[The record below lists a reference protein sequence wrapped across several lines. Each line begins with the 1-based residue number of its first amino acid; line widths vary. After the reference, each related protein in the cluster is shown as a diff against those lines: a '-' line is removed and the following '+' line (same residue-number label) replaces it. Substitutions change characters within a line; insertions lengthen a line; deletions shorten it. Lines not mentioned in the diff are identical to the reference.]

1 MKKPN
6 RLIAES
12 SPYLQQHAHNPVD
25 WYPWGE
31 EAWQRAKEE
40 NKLVLISIGYAA
52 CHWCHVMERECFED
66 PQVAEVMNQH
76 FINIKVDREERPDVD
91 QLYMLAVQLMTGS
104 GGWPL
109 NCFTLPD
116 GRPVFGGTYFPKRR
130 WLLILQQ
137 LAEYWH
143 QHPADARQFAD
154 RLTEAL
160 RHLEQPLQGE
170 TSHFSMQ
177 DAQRIYEAL
186 VPELDAAEGGFSG
199 APKFALP
206 NRLEFLLWYAAA
218 AGVPAAAAHVFFT
231 LRKMAFGGLYDHV
244 GGGFARYATDAR
256 WHIPHFEKM
265 LYDNAQLLSL
275 YAKAYQLTSDP
286 LFQDVGE
293 QTFAF
298 VTQELM
304 TEAGALCSSL
314 DADSEGQEG
323 RYYVWTRGELKEVLG
338 ADFPL
343 VELYYNINDYGH
355 WEEGKYVLVRRAD
368 DQTVARQLGYTET
381 ELRQRLQQVRQKLL
395 QARQLRPRPMRDD
408 KEITSWAALMIKA
421 CCDAYEAWGK
431 ESFRDLALRQA
442 WRIWDQFSTNH
453 PRGLFHARI
462 NSRGCSPGFLD
473 DYAFSADAFLS
484 VYRITFDES
493 WLNRAA
499 ELVHFADQHFYD
511 EQQGLYYYSARNQTP
526 LIVRLAELTD
536 DVIPSSTSTL
546 ARVLLQLGRYLDNET
561 MLEQS
566 RRLLQKML
574 SNMLRYP
581 MAYCNWAILLL
592 QHVVPHHEVVIV
604 GEEALSLR
612 EKLVRHFLPYVLL
625 AGSTTPDGKIPIVQN
640 RYVPQETFIYVCQN
654 KACLMPVKD
663 VNQALDQLMT
673 GRLNTKKT

>member
-1 MKKPN
+1 M
-6 RLIAES
+6 
-12 SPYLQQHAHNPVD
+12 D

-231 LRKMAFGGLYDHV
+231 LRKMAYGGLYDHV